1 MVMKLIKLHFR
12 YFLSRFNFIIIS
24 LIVTLIIF
32 GFIISINPFISRT
45 YQALEQV
52 NFREL
57 YFQNAFF
64 IIKMALILLAS
75 LLIGNSFMTKND
87 NYNVIY
93 FSYRQNRIRYFISK
107 LLSMHLSF
115 IAIGIIVY
123 LFYLAIGYL
132 LSPWFIWSLNE
143 SLVFLLIIFISMIYG
158 SMSVIIVLLVDSA
171 FALILPFLI
180 FIIVELIN
188 DFGTK
193 ELIII
198 FNLLFPVISF
208 ENNHI
213 ILLYGIIHLGLVLI
227 LYSFLAQIIYLFKD
241 FT

>member
-1 MVMKLIKLHFR
+1 MVMKLIRLHFR
-12 YFLSRFNFIIIS
+12 YFLNRFNFIIIS
-24 LIVTLIIF
+24 LIVTLVIF

-107 LLSMHLSF
+107 LFSMHLSF

-123 LFYLAIGYL
+123 LFYLVIGYL

-143 SLVFLLIIFISMIYG
+143 NLVFLLIIFISMIYG
-158 SMSVIIVLLVDSA
+158 SMSVIIVLLVDSS
-171 FALILPFLI
+171 FALILPFLM
-180 FIIVELIN
+180 FIIIELIN

-208 ENNHI
+208 ENNQI
-213 ILLYGIIHLGLVLI
+213 ILLYGITHLGLVLI
-227 LYSFLAQIIYLFKD
+227 LYSLLAQIIYLFKD

>member
-1 MVMKLIKLHFR
+1 
-12 YFLSRFNFIIIS
+12 
-24 LIVTLIIF
+24 
-32 GFIISINPFISRT
+32 
-45 YQALEQV
+45 
-52 NFREL
+52 
-57 YFQNAFF
+57 
-64 IIKMALILLAS
+64 
-75 LLIGNSFMTKND
+75 
-87 NYNVIY
+87 
-93 FSYRQNRIRYFISK
+93 
-107 LLSMHLSF
+107 MHLSF

-208 ENNHI
+208 ENNQI
-213 ILLYGIIHLGLVLI
+213 ILLYGITHLGLVLI
-227 LYSFLAQIIYLFKD
+227 LYRLLAQIIYLFKE

>member
-1 MVMKLIKLHFR
+1 MVMKLIRLHFR
-12 YFLSRFNFIIIS
+12 YFLNRFNFIIIS

-107 LLSMHLSF
+107 LFSMHLSF

-123 LFYLAIGYL
+123 LFYLVIGYL

-143 SLVFLLIIFISMIYG
+143 NLVFLLIIFISMIYG
-158 SMSVIIVLLVDSA
+158 SMSVIIVLLVDSS
-171 FALILPFLI
+171 FALILPFLM
-180 FIIVELIN
+180 FIIIELIN

-208 ENNHI
+208 ENNQI
-213 ILLYGIIHLGLVLI
+213 ILLYGITHLGLVLI
-227 LYSFLAQIIYLFKD
+227 LYSLLAQIIYLFKD